1 MTAPIP
7 RTHAATAARWLP
19 RARRRLAEA
28 RARIDDRGDLASVDA
43 FDRERSALG
52 RAVGGVR

>member
-1 MTAPIP
+1 MNAP
-7 RTHAATAARWLP
+7 TTTYAATAARWLP

-28 RARIDDRGDLASVDA
+28 RARIEDRNLASVDA

-52 RAVGGVR
+52 RVVGGVR